1 MTRLRQTPFRHYPIS
16 MNRMNPMNTI
26 YNKIAQE
33 LNANVNQVQAAVGL
47 LDEGAT
53 VPFISRYRKEV
64 TGGLDDTQLRNLE
77 ERLTY
82 LRELEDR
89 RQAIIK
95 SIDEQGKLSPEL
107 ANNINAAETKTAL
120 EDLYLPYKPKR
131 RTKAQIAREAGLE
144 PLADALVND
153 HNLQPLQEAEAYLN
167 TEHKILTAKDA
178 LDGAKQILM
187 ERYSEDAQLLEK
199 LRHFLRTDGY
209 LVAKVMAGKEIEG
222 EKFRD
227 YFEHREPLA
236 KTPSH
241 RALAMFRGRNEGIL
255 SLALEL
261 ENELELGQMHP
272 CEIMVGEHFDIQD
285 QGRPADAWFVE
296 VVRWTW
302 RVKLLTHLETDL
314 LGDLRERAEAE
325 AIDVFARNL
334 KDLLLAAPAGQI
346 ATIGLDPGLRTGVK
360 MAVVDATGQ
369 VLDHG
374 AIFPTPPQ
382 NRIQEAEAVLLHM
395 CQKHNVGLIAI
406 GNGTASRETDKFVGD
421 FLKRNKTLRIQKVMV
436 NESGASIY
444 SASEF
449 ASKEFPDLD
458 VTIRGAISIARR
470 LQDPLA
476 ELVKIEPKSIGVGQY
491 QHDVSQTRLSKSLD
505 AVVED
510 CVNAVGVEVNTAS
523 APLLARV
530 AGLNQSIA
538 NNIVEFRNQ
547 NGALKNRKQLMKV
560 PRLGAKAFEQA
571 AGFLRIASGDNPL
584 DASSVHPESYTVV
597 EKIASQNGKEIKSLL
612 GDSGFLRS
620 LKAQDYIDERFGVPT
635 VTDIIKELD
644 KPGRDP
650 RPEFKTAQ
658 FQDGIEKISD
668 LKLGMVLEGTV
679 TNVTNFGAFVDVGV
693 HQDGLVHISALSET
707 FVKDPHT
714 VVKAGDIVKVKI
726 MEVDTQRKRI
736 AMSMR
741 LSDDP
746 TTMPTKED
754 RGSARPN
761 RSAQRTKTHNREFQE
776 ATKQGTM
783 AALFE
788 QALKKK

>member
-1 MTRLRQTPFRHYPIS
+1 MT
-16 MNRMNPMNTI
+16 NTI
-26 YNKIAQE
+26 YAKIADE
-33 LNANVNQVQAAVGL
+33 LNAGLNQVQAAVGL

-64 TGGLDDTQLRNLE
+64 TGGLDDNQLRTLE

-82 LRELEDR
+82 LREMEDR
-89 RQAIIK
+89 RETILK
-95 SIDEQGKLSPEL
+95 SISEQEKLTPEL
-107 ANNINAAETKTAL
+107 ERAIRGADTKTTL

-131 RTKAQIAREAGLE
+131 RTKAQIAREAGLA
-144 PLADALVND
+144 PLAEQLLADPNLEPEALAA
-153 HNLQPLQEAEAYLN
+153 QFLN
-167 TEHKILTAKDA
+167 SEHKIESSKDA

-187 ERYSEDAQLLEK
+187 EQFSEDAKLLEK
-199 LRHFLRTDGY
+199 TRTFMRSEGY
-209 LVAKVMAGKEIEG
+209 LAAGVVAGKEAEG

-227 YFEHREPLA
+227 YFEHKEA
-236 KTPSH
+236 FSTMPSH

-255 SLALEL
+255 NMTFTLETDL
-261 ENELELGQMHP
+261 EPGQMHP
-272 CEIMVGEHFDIQD
+272 CEVMIAKHNNIENKE
-285 QGRPADAWFVE
+285 RPADKWLAE
-296 VVRWTW
+296 VVRWSW
-302 RVKLLTHLETDL
+302 RVKILTHLETDL
-314 LGDLRERAEAE
+314 LGDLRERAEQG

-334 KDLLLAAPAGQI
+334 KDLLLAAPAGQK

-360 MAVVDATGQ
+360 MAVVDPTGR

-382 NRIQEAEAVLLHM
+382 KRIAEAEAVLLKM
-395 CQKHNVGLIAI
+395 CQKHNVNLIAI

-421 FLKRNKTLRIQKVMV
+421 FLKQHPEFNIQKVIV

-449 ASKEFPDLD
+449 AAKEFPDLD

-476 ELVKIEPKSIGVGQY
+476 ELVKIDPKSIGVGQY
-491 QHDVSQTRLSKSLD
+491 QHDVSQTRLAKSLD

-510 CVNAVGVEVNTAS
+510 CVNGVGVEVNTAS

-530 AGLNQSIA
+530 AGLNSTIA
-538 NNIVEFRNQ
+538 NNIIEFRNE
-547 NGALKNRKQLMKV
+547 NGPLKNRKQLLKV
-560 PRLGAKAFEQA
+560 SRLGPKAFEQA
-571 AGFLRIASGDNPL
+571 AGFLRIAGGDNPL
-584 DASSVHPESYTVV
+584 DASAVHPESYEVV
-597 EKIASQNGKEIKSLL
+597 EHIAKTNSRDIKGLV
-612 GDSGFLRS
+612 GDSSFVRN
-620 LKAQDYIDERFGVPT
+620 LKPSDYISDKFGLPT

-658 FQDGIEKISD
+658 LKDGIEKLSD
-668 LKLGMVLEGTV
+668 LELGMTLEGTV

-693 HQDGLVHISALSET
+693 HQDGLVHISALSHT
-707 FVKDPHT
+707 FVKDPHA
-714 VVKAGDIVKVKI
+714 VVKAGDIVKVKV
-726 MEVDTQRKRI
+726 MEVDVQRKRI
-736 AMSMR
+736 ALSMR
-741 LSDDP
+741 LDDTP
-746 TTMPTKED
+746 GEKTS
-754 RGSARPN
+754 GGGNSQNNN
-761 RSAQRTKTHNREFQE
+761 RNNANKAQRSGRQNSNFKDNVQ
-776 ATKQGTM
+776 QGTM